1 MRSAQQRR
9 ADTIRR
15 LETEPNVWLAT
26 ASATGTPHLVPL
38 SLAWDGAR
46 VLVATPTKSPTVQN
60 AVATRAVKASLDSAE
75 DVVLIEGTVEVLD
88 YSSLDPE
95 LADRFVQRAGWSP
108 ADQEGEWSLL
118 IVSPRTIRAWNSVT
132 ETTGRTIMRQGSWV
146 DAAD

>member
-46 VLVATPTKSPTVQN
+46 LLMATPTESPTVQN
-60 AVATRAVKASLDSAE
+60 AVATGSVKATLDSAE
-75 DVVLIEGTVEVLD
+75 DVVLIDGTVEVSD
-88 YSSLDPE
+88 FASTDPE
-95 LADRFVQRAGWSP
+95 LIARFVQRVGWNP
-108 ADQEGEWSLL
+108 TDEAGEWSLL
-118 IVSPRTIRAWNSVT
+118 IVSPRTIRAWNSVA
-132 ETTGRTIMRQGSWV
+132 EIPGRTIMRRGSWV
-146 DAAD
+146 DPED